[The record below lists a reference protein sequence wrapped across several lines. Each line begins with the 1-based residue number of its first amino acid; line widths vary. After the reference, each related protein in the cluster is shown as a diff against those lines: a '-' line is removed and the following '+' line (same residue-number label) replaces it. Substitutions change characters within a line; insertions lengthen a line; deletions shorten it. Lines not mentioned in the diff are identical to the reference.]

1 MNRKASKLTRTQVL
15 ILLACTLA
23 LSLTQTPK
31 VTADITLTLDPAS
44 GHVKDAVFVNGTIET
59 ADGFFIVRWNG
70 ELNVTTGYALGVEAQ
85 TTFIVPQTDGEP
97 AGRDILVELIDNTT
111 NSVGTANFKL
121 YTSYHVAAVAPP
133 PPLQLQEGAT
143 TTIWVNVTGGEPT
156 TSYVANI
163 TVKDPANNTYTSM
176 PQLTTNTT
184 GYGDTQISYPED
196 FDTQTHTNY
205 TGRYTVTF
213 NETESTFQ
221 IGLTNATEYTIFQT
235 VDVQAANYTYP
246 AEHAWVN
253 ITHNGET
260 LFSQN
265 VTALNSLIHTNWT
278 IPIDAPIG
286 NYTVNIANSTTPGTR
301 KPVDDTQQFLVK
313 KPVFTVE
320 INAENLAGEPVPAIL
335 VEAHNTTAKA
345 DAKSTN
351 ATGVATLRVEM
362 ANYTFK
368 AFLKEV
374 EVGILP
380 NQTIIENKTGTR
392 ALPLTCNLT
401 TINIL
406 VTDEASTP
414 IPFISLTANYSY
426 TTRLNA
432 SKQET
437 LTSTTNYTGTWKI
450 PNTFTN
456 ISYFIEA
463 QRYDHVFNQTYIERM
478 PISPSFNINLTLP
491 TYTAIIHVVDS
502 KDNAAEGFIIEAHEW
517 TKGTGEPDQ
526 SYTTNA
532 DGNVTFSLTFGKY
545 RLRAYK
551 DTVLLNETAIDL
563 IQDQYAFIFYLA
575 TFNVDLKVRVVD
587 YFGQPIPNAMVEIE
601 QIATTESLED
611 TTASDGR
618 VTFSSILGG
627 DSRISIYI
635 KGQLTETRDLYL
647 TNSKQVTFSLTR
659 YVVVAGY
666 VMETSQFV
674 TVLAIA
680 ISIVAFVL
688 ALTYKRLYKLL
699 LRRK

>member
-1 MNRKASKLTRTQVL
+1 M
-15 ILLACTLA
+15 
-23 LSLTQTPK
+23 QTPR
-31 VTADITLTLDPAS
+31 VTADVEVQIDPTS
-44 GHVKDAVFVNGTIET
+44 GNVNDIIFVNGTIET
-59 ADGFFIVRWNG
+59 PEGFYIIRWNDT
-70 ELNVTTGYALGVEAQ
+70 LNVTTGYALGDHVQ
-85 TTFIVPQTDGEP
+85 TSFTVPQTEGDPE
-97 AGRDILVELIDNTT
+97 GRNILVELIDNATG
-111 NSVGTANFKL
+111 SIGTASFKL
-121 YTSYHVAAVAPP
+121 YTNYHVKAVTPSI
-133 PPLQLQEGAT
+133 PLQLQEGAN
-143 TTIWVNVTGGEPT
+143 TTIWMNVTGGEQT

-176 PQLTTNTT
+176 TELTTNIT
-184 GYGDTQISYPED
+184 GYGETSLAYPKDFGTQA
-196 FDTQTHTNY
+196 HTNY
-205 TGRYTVTF
+205 TGSYNVAF
-213 NETESTFQ
+213 NETKSEFSV
-221 IGLTNATEYTIFQT
+221 GLTNATEYTIFQT
-235 VDVQAANYTYP
+235 VNIRAANYTYP

-253 ITHNGET
+253 ITHNGKT
-260 LFSQN
+260 IFSQN
-265 VTALNSLIHTNWT
+265 ATATNGLIETTWT

-286 NYTVNIANSTTPGTR
+286 NYTAKIANATAPGTR

-320 INAENLAGEPVPAIL
+320 VSAENLNDESLSGIL
-335 VEAHNTTAKA
+335 VEAYNKTAKA
-345 DAKSTN
+345 KANRTN

-368 AFLKEV
+368 AFLREV
-374 EVGILP
+374 EIGVLP
-380 NQTIIENKTGTR
+380 NQSIIEDKINTK
-392 ALPLTCNLT
+392 ALLLTCNLT
-401 TINIL
+401 TINIF

-414 IPFISLTANYSY
+414 MPFISLTANYSY

-463 QRYDHVFNQTYIERM
+463 RRYDHVFNQTYIERM
-478 PISPSFNINLTLP
+478 PVSPSFNINLTLP

-502 KDNAAEGFIIEAHEW
+502 KTNAAEDLKIEAYEW

-532 DGNVTFSLTFGKY
+532 AGNVTFSLTFGKY

-551 DTVLLNETAIDL
+551 DEALLNETTMDL
-563 IQDQYAFIFYLA
+563 IQDQSSFIIHLA
-575 TFNVDLKVRVVD
+575 TLNVNLKVRIID
-587 YFGQPIPNAMVEIE
+587 YFGQPIPNAMVKIE
-601 QIATTESLED
+601 QVVTAESVED
-611 TTASDGR
+611 TTASDGQ

-666 VMETSQFV
+666 AMETSQFV

-680 ISIVAFVL
+680 ILIIGLIV